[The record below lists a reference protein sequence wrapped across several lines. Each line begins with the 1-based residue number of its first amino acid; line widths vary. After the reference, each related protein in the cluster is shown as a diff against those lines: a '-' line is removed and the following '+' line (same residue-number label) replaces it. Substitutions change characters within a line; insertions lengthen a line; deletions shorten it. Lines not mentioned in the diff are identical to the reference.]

1 MVTAIQYHQHTS
13 SSRQKCGQQTSR
25 TLNAVVYKLNRLHKG
40 HTVNHLVNQNITL
53 SKNKHHK
60 WVCCCYIINRIIGHV
75 MYLQLLCSLAGAWI
89 VTGGTNDGVMKY
101 VGEAVQKHVIAHGNK
116 SPIIAIGIAPW
127 GGISDRDVLVN
138 KQVCILA
145 QYI

>member
-1 MVTAIQYHQHTS
+1 
-13 SSRQKCGQQTSR
+13 
-25 TLNAVVYKLNRLHKG
+25 
-40 HTVNHLVNQNITL
+40 
-53 SKNKHHK
+53 
-60 WVCCCYIINRIIGHV
+60 